1 VKRTISLALA
11 AIMVLALLTA
21 CQGTGTPATSAPTT
35 GAPATAA
42 PATSAPASGNETLP
56 QEGLVEFNDKNVAQ
70 PGEIPVLYEP
80 YTITIALGQDSS
92 YTSWTNSAIGDWVKE
107 KTNVDIVWDF
117 YSSSGSEA
125 RQAFELLVASNSKLP
140 DVVLGLLNDAGRDSY
155 GESGYLV
162 ELTPYFEKQGKFF
175 YDKIELEG
183 FNVEDMT
190 KYAHS
195 PDGGLYGVPTFNLSE
210 NNYYSNRAWI
220 ATPFL
225 EALNMKNPSTADEL
239 YNFLL
244 AVKTT
249 DLNGN
254 GKNDEIGIIGS
265 TNGWNGQP
273 LTWLQNMFIYREL
286 TDDMYIVSDDG
297 YLDVSYDKPE
307 YLEFLKYARML
318 CDEGLLD
325 PLSFT
330 QNYDTFLSQVTADE
344 LIVAMPISGG
354 VGGFGQ
360 NVDKYQAANVI
371 KGPNG
376 LQVASYAAPFANTG
390 AYITADA
397 ESPEACFAF
406 LMVGFL
412 PEYDISARYGV
423 EGLDWEYTTG
433 GEKGMYS
440 ALGYDPEFKWLRGD
454 IRQITD
460 QTSVWGGAN
469 VTQLPVMNKV
479 GMLVYADVN
488 DPANRGAIMTA
499 DITAIQK
506 PYAPKN
512 VVTKI
517 IFTKE
522 ESDLITEQRA
532 NIRTYVKESA
542 SRFVAGDLDP
552 EKDWDA
558 YLAELNKLNYQGFLE
573 IARTAYERTT
583 GK

>member
-1 VKRTISLALA
+1 MKRTIHLALA
-11 AIMVLALLTA
+11 AIMVLTLLTA
-21 CQGTGTPATSAPTT
+21 CQGQSPATSSAPNIT
-35 GAPATAA
+35 AAATAA
-42 PATSAPASGNETLP
+42 PTAAATPSSSEAKP
-56 QEGLVEFNDKNVAQ
+56 QENLVEFNDKNVAQ
-70 PGEIPVLYEP
+70 PGELPVLYAP
-80 YTITIALGQDSS
+80 YSITVALGQDSS
-92 YTSWTNSAIGDWVKE
+92 YASWSNSAIGDWVKE

-140 DVVLGLLNDAGRDSY
+140 DVVLGLINDAGRDSY
-155 GESGYLV
+155 GEAGYLV

-175 YDKIELEG
+175 YDKISIEG
-183 FNVEDMT
+183 FDVDTMT
-190 KYAHS
+190 KYAYS
-195 PDGGLYGVPTFNLSE
+195 PDGRLYGVPSFALSE

-225 EALNMKNPSTADEL
+225 EALNMKNPTTADEL
-239 YNFLL
+239 YEFLQ

-273 LTWLQNMFIYREL
+273 LTWLQNMFIYRDL
-286 TDDMYIVSDDG
+286 SDDLYIVSDDG

-307 YLEFLKYARML
+307 YLEFLKYARKL

-344 LIVAMPISGG
+344 LIVAIPISGG
-354 VGGFGQ
+354 VGGYGQ
-360 NVDKYQAANVI
+360 NVDKYEAANVI

-376 LQVASYAAPFANTG
+376 LQVSSFQAPYANTA
-390 AYITADA
+390 AYITVDA

-412 PEYDISARYGV
+412 PEYDIASRYGV

-440 ALGYDPEFKWLRGD
+440 ALGYDPVFKWLRGD

-460 QTSVWGGAN
+460 QASVWGGAN
-469 VTQLPVMNKV
+469 VTRLPVMSKV
-479 GMLVYADVN
+479 EMQVYADLD

-532 NIRTYVKESA
+532 NIRTYVKECA

-552 EKDWDA
+552 QKDWDA
-558 YLAELNKLNYQGFLE
+558 YIAELNKLNYQGFLE
-573 IARTAYERTT
+573 VSRTAYERTI
-583 GK
+583 GE